1 MVKSNY
7 RDYAVS
13 AFRFFAEVGSS
24 RAYRETILADVAQ
37 TSADGPTAKGYGS
50 PTEAQVMRG
59 EAALDNARA
68 ELADLE
74 AVERTLDRI
83 DRMPEA
89 VIARKVL
96 RMVYLDRP
104 GEELEPGDVSDRII
118 KAALAVP
125 TSDRTVYRLLA
136 KARRFFAE
144 ERGLRTS

>member
-24 RAYRETILADVAQ
+24 RAYRETILAGVAQ
-37 TSADGPTAKGYGS
+37 TSADGPAAKGYGS
-50 PTEAQVMRG
+50 PTEAQVMRD

-83 DRMPEA
+83 DRLPEA
-89 VIARKVL
+89 VTTRKVL
-96 RMVYLDRP
+96 RMVYMDRP
-104 GEELEPGDVSDRII
+104 GEPFEPGDVSDRIVR
-118 KAALAVP
+118 ASRECMMSEA
-125 TSDRTVYRLLA
+125 SVYRLLA
-136 KARRFFAE
+136 RARRFFAE
-144 ERGLRTS
+144 ERGLRIS